1 MVPVSSADAGSV
13 LRSGTADFNEIED
26 RCARANNIIV
36 YGIDK
41 SKTYEVKKR
50 IRHDEVRFRAILSS
64 IDVPAD
70 GDFKPIR
77 IGNENVR
84 ARLIKI
90 VFMDPSM
97 VSKCM
102 RQKKN

>member
-1 MVPVSSADAGSV
+1 M
-13 LRSGTADFNEIED
+13 NE
-26 RCARANNIIV
+26 
-36 YGIDK
+36 
-41 SKTYEVKKR
+41 R

-102 RQKKN
+102 RQKSKLKGSNIKQILKRFMNYIIDKVMERMIWLCILKMASH